1 MLWPRGRQAARSSSD
16 RAVLGVFDV
25 RLFIEAS
32 ITLLVI
38 MDPPGTVPVF
48 LGLVG
53 RKSRE
58 ARKSAARQGVLVSF
72 LVITLFAVAGNSILA
87 YMHIGIPAL
96 QGAGGLL
103 LLLIAL
109 DLLTGKGATNH
120 PEVEDVNIAL
130 VPLGTPLLAGPGA
143 IAATIVFVRQADGW
157 GSYFALAAAIVAVH
171 LVLLGTLRSAGLLI
185 KVFKES
191 GILLMAKIAGLL
203 LAAIAVQLVASSVQG
218 FITSG
223 V

>member
-1 MLWPRGRQAARSSSD
+1 M
-16 RAVLGVFDV
+16 LGVFDV

>member
-1 MLWPRGRQAARSSSD
+1 
-16 RAVLGVFDV
+16 VFNV
-25 RLFIEAS
+25 RLFIEAT

-48 LGLVG
+48 LSLVG

-58 ARKSAARQGVLVSF
+58 QRKRAARQGVLVSF

-171 LVLLGTLRSAGLLI
+171 LILLGTLRSAGLLI

>member
-1 MLWPRGRQAARSSSD
+1 
-16 RAVLGVFDV
+16 VFNV
-25 RLFIEAS
+25 RLFIEAT

-53 RKSRE
+53 RKSRD
-58 ARKSAARQGVLVSF
+58 ARKRAARQGVLVSF

-171 LVLLGTLRSAGLLI
+171 LILLGTLRSAGLLI

-218 FITSG
+218 FITG